1 LLQKYPSFMHNW
13 LSTTKEEEEK
23 EMKDSG
29 KNQ

>member
-1 LLQKYPSFMHNW
+1 MHNW

-29 KNQ
+29 KNQQK